1 MIVVVLMM
9 RFNLGNRHEKWFF
22 PVILI
27 KELKSQI
34 CDAVWTIALK
44 IDLVIVLIK
53 HISIISVGG
62 EFQHIGRPPESGIS
76 AAEFLRHSGD
86 RVIDG
91 RRFFKLTVACYMP
104 FSDVIC
110 LVTGFLDIIRESFYV
125 LRKHDIVAE
134 TACFCRIL
142 SGLE

>member
-34 CDAVWTIALK
+34 CDAVRTIALK

-76 AAEFLRHSGD
+76 AAEFLRHSG
-86 RVIDG
+86 G
-91 RRFFKLTVACYMP
+91 RRFFKLTVACEMP
-104 FSDVIC
+104 FSDVSC
-110 LVTGFLDIIRESFYV
+110 LVTGFLDIIRERFYV

>member
-34 CDAVWTIALK
+34 CDAVRTIALK

-91 RRFFKLTVACYMP
+91 RRFFSSPSLARCHFPM
-104 FSDVIC
+104 
-110 LVTGFLDIIRESFYV
+110 
-125 LRKHDIVAE
+125 
-134 TACFCRIL
+134 
-142 SGLE
+142 